1 MVDAQC
7 RSSAVALLL
16 FVIEEYR
23 RVPRQAGSIELGG
36 SCGVHDKQAQHITL
50 ELQPPRQVAIPRYFD
65 FAAKIAA
72 IYLLISI
79 LWIIGSDRLVD
90 WTLPQS
96 EFASWVQSAK
106 GLVFVSISAAV
117 LYLAVHLYIK
127 RLASSAEEL
136 QDAWDESLLGWAMA
150 MDAREPN
157 TAQHSQRVASLTVM
171 LARAMHVDPRDLPA
185 IYRGALLHD
194 IGKIGVPD
202 SVLQYPGPLDEQQW
216 MVMRQHPDIARQI
229 LSPITFLK
237 SAMDIPYCHHEK
249 WDGSGYPRG
258 LRGAEIP
265 LWARMFAV
273 IDVFDALTST
283 RVYRQALPTN
293 LALDE
298 IRAGSGAHFDPEVV
312 DAFDRLM
319 RDQNLKISSA

>member
-1 MVDAQC
+1 
-7 RSSAVALLL
+7 
-16 FVIEEYR
+16 
-23 RVPRQAGSIELGG
+23 
-36 SCGVHDKQAQHITL
+36 
-50 ELQPPRQVAIPRYFD
+50 
-65 FAAKIAA
+65 
-72 IYLLISI
+72 
-79 LWIIGSDRLVD
+79 
-90 WTLPQS
+90 
-96 EFASWVQSAK
+96 
-106 GLVFVSISAAV
+106 
-117 LYLAVHLYIK
+117 
-127 RLASSAEEL
+127 
-136 QDAWDESLLGWAMA
+136 
-150 MDAREPN
+150 
-157 TAQHSQRVASLTVM
+157 
-171 LARAMHVDPRDLPA
+171 PA
-185 IYRGALLHD
+185 IYRGSLLHD

>member
-1 MVDAQC
+1 MHD
-7 RSSAVALLL
+7 
-16 FVIEEYR
+16 R
-23 RVPRQAGSIELGG
+23 RADYPTPEL
-36 SCGVHDKQAQHITL
+36 H
-50 ELQPPRQVAIPRYFD
+50 PPRQPITSRYFD

-90 WTLPQS
+90 WTLPHS
-96 EFASWVQSAK
+96 EFATWVQSAK
-106 GLVFVSISAAV
+106 GLVFVSLSAVV

-136 QDAWDESLLGWAMA
+136 QDAWDQTLLGWAMA
-150 MDAREPN
+150 MEAREPN
-157 TAQHSQRVASLTVM
+157 TAQHSQRVAALTVV
-171 LARAMHVDPRDLPA
+171 LARAMHVDAHDLPA

-202 SVLQYPGPLDEQQW
+202 SVLQFPGPLDEQQW
-216 MVMRQHPDIARQI
+216 MVMRQHPDTARQI
-229 LSPITFLK
+229 LAPITFLK

-258 LRGAEIP
+258 LQGAEIP
-265 LWARMFAV
+265 LWARIFAV

-283 RVYRQALPTN
+283 RVYRQALSTDQ
-293 LALDE
+293 ALGE
-298 IRAGSGAHFDPEVV
+298 IRSGAGAHFDPEVV
-312 DAFDRLM
+312 AAFDRLM
-319 RDQNLKISSA
+319 RDQNLKMSSA